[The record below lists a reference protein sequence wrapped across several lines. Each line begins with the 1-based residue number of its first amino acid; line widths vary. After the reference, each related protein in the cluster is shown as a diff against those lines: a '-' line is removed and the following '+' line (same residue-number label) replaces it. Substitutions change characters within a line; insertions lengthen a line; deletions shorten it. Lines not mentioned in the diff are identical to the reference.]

1 MRSTL
6 TALIVATV
14 TIVLGTSACSSSPE
28 STEARPEPS
37 ASMSLPPTASPTPTK
52 DPVTCQ
58 TLVTPAALHK
68 LTSDGSEFNEDFEGR
83 IRDEPAV
90 FGLRTFLDYGGLAC
104 QWGFPNSDSVTVLG
118 YSPLTAERA
127 ASARAN
133 LLSEGWTPSMQ
144 ADGSEIWT
152 TADVD
157 SSLGYRPAYVFTAG
171 SWRYAL
177 DLSTLGYFA
186 Q

>member
-1 MRSTL
+1 MAAFRI
-6 TALIVATV
+6 A
-14 TIVLGTSACSSSPE
+14 
-28 STEARPEPS
+28 
-37 ASMSLPPTASPTPTK
+37 TAS
-52 DPVTCQ
+52 
-58 TLVTPAALHK
+58 
-68 LTSDGSEFNEDFEGR
+68 
-83 IRDEPAV
+83 
-90 FGLRTFLDYGGLAC
+90 
-104 QWGFPNSDSVTVLG
+104 TVLG

-157 SSLGYRPAYVFTAG
+157 SSLGYRPAYVFTTG